1 MMFCF
6 RISAIARSAC
16 TLAVVAF
23 SANAQE
29 ARLSGTVTD
38 PSGSYLPEARVT
50 ATQSERSLVFSTHTS
65 SEGRYVFA
73 RLPIGNYQIKAEA
86 TGFKLY
92 VKSDLSL
99 TTNADT
105 LLNVAMEI
113 GALTEQVTVSGEST
127 RVSTE
132 SSTIQQ
138 LVDSKRI
145 LELPLNGRNV
155 YQLARLVP
163 GTGPGGFNVGGGK
176 TGGQQSNM
184 VNVRLDGALNV
195 NTAYGDILPSPSPD
209 AIQEFSVQTS
219 VPSARY
225 GWASGV
231 IEVSTRGGTNELHG
245 SLYEFLRNDKL
256 DARSFFQPTRTK
268 RKRNQYGVAAGGP
281 LVIPRLYDGRN
292 KTFWF
297 VNFEQQKEPLS
308 APVSIFV
315 PTDLQLRGDFSA
327 SGRVIRDPQTNQ
339 PFAGNVIPQSRLD
352 PLAIN
357 YLNKFVPTT
366 SDPAGLYQYQ
376 RPADNN
382 PTSLL
387 LRADQLI
394 GSRHQLS
401 ARSFITRRQG
411 PSAAGNLPAFQASLG
426 INDTDFVG
434 ASHVWTVSPNKI
446 NTARFGFN
454 GTYSNAELF
463 PKLSDAEMQQLGWSP
478 NFPRYN
484 ENVPAISVPG
494 FFNGSTEFSTL
505 RDYSSYN
512 WSDDFSWIV
521 GRHTLMM
528 GIDAMHTIQE
538 GYSVSRTHGLYTFS
552 GAFSGLALSDFLLGK
567 PNTFRQGNPA
577 IDRTLGLHAAV
588 YFQDDFKLSRR
599 LTVNL
604 GLRYEIPLPP
614 KSDLGQTAFYRPG
627 QQSTVYPNAPAGL
640 LYPGDRDT
648 GGETLGNAGYELN
661 KNYWAPRVGL
671 AYSLTSDQRTVLRA
685 GYGVY
690 YAPAWTNVLGQ
701 LQIYQPFIRII
712 DLVAPPSTSDPWAG
726 YPGGRPHPYDRSEGA
741 VFDKEIAGF
750 AFGPNFREPM
760 MQQWNLGIQR
770 EFARDL
776 LATVSYAGTRGTR
789 IPYLRDINP
798 AVYIPGQST
807 VANTNSRRPLYP
819 DFARFSLA
827 ESVVNSSYH
836 SLQASL
842 DRRYSNGLTILA
854 SYTFSKALTDLN
866 AVLTNNGGVPDPDN
880 RRLEW
885 GPADHDRTHA
895 LVTSWVWQIPYG
907 ATTRGVA
914 RVLLHGWEL
923 NGIWS
928 TYSGPPLSFSTSQD
942 RALRGQPNRPDRLQD
957 ARLPSDRSRAERIA
971 RYFDTTAYAPNR
983 IGEFGN
989 APRAESQL
997 RGPGSLDVTLG
1008 IFKRFRGFAESHSI
1022 QFRTE
1027 MFNAIN
1033 RPNFSAPGTNV
1044 DAPASLG
1051 RIVSAGDGRIIQFG
1065 LKYLF

>member
-1 MMFCF
+1 MSSDRRHSWPALLLWATMLFA
-6 RISAIARSAC
+6 STAA
-16 TLAVVAF
+16 
-23 SANAQE
+23 AQE

-38 PSGSYLPEARVT
+38 ATGGALAGAHLT
-50 ATQSERSLVFSTHTS
+50 ATQTERNLVFGTTTGSD
-65 SEGRYVFA
+65 GRFVFA
-73 RLPIGNYQIKAEA
+73 RLPIGNYQVKAEA
-86 TGFKLY
+86 TGFKQY
-92 VKSDLSL
+92 VKSDLPL
-99 TTNADT
+99 TTNADA
-105 LLNVAMEI
+105 LLNVTMEI
-113 GALTEQVTVSGEST
+113 GAVTEQVTVVGEST

-132 SSTIQQ
+132 SATIQQ
-138 LVDSKRI
+138 LVDSARI
-145 LELPLNGRNV
+145 VELPLNGRNV

-163 GTGPGGFNVGGGK
+163 GTGPGGFNIGGGK

-184 VNVRLDGALNV
+184 VNVRLDGNLNV

-209 AIQEFSVQTS
+209 AVQEFSVQTS

-231 IEVSTRGGTNELHG
+231 IEVSTRGGTNQLHG

-256 DARSFFQPTRTK
+256 DARSFFQPSKTK

-281 LVIPRLYDGRN
+281 FVIPKLYDGRN

-297 VNFEQQKEPLS
+297 ANFEQQKELLG

-315 PTDLQLRGDFSA
+315 PTDLELRGDFSRA
-327 SGRVIRDPQTNQ
+327 GRIVRDPLNNQ
-339 PFAGNVIPQSRLD
+339 LFVGNIIPQTRLD
-352 PLAIN
+352 PLALN
-357 YLNKFVPTT
+357 YSKKFVPTT

-382 PTSLL
+382 PSSFLI
-387 LRADQLI
+387 RADQLI
-394 GSRHQLS
+394 ASRHQLS
-401 ARSFITRRQG
+401 ARSFITRREG
-411 PSAAGNLPAFQASLG
+411 PSATGNLPAFQASRG

-434 ASHVWTVSPNKI
+434 ASYVWTISPNKI
-446 NTARFGFN
+446 NSARFGFN

-463 PKLSDAEMQQLGWSP
+463 PKISDAELVQLGWSS
-478 NFPRYN
+478 NFRRYN
-484 ENVPAISVPG
+484 DNVPAINVPG
-494 FFNGSTEFSTL
+494 FFAGSTEFSTL
-505 RDYSSYN
+505 RDYSTYS
-512 WSDDFSWIV
+512 WSDDFSWIL

-528 GIDAMHTIQE
+528 GVDAMHTIQE

-552 GAFSGLALSDFLLGK
+552 GAFSGLALSDFFLGR
-567 PNTFRQGNPA
+567 PNTLRQGNPA
-577 IDRTLGLHAAV
+577 IDRTLALHMAL
-588 YFQDDFKLSRR
+588 YFQDDFKLNRR
-599 LTVNL
+599 FTVSL

-614 KSDLGQTAFYRPG
+614 ESDLGQTTFYRPG
-627 QQSTVYPNAPAGL
+627 QKSRVYTNAPAGL
-640 LYPGDRDT
+640 LYPGDKDT
-648 GGETLGNAGYELN
+648 SGEALGNAGYARN
-661 KNYWAPRVGL
+661 KNYWAPRIGL
-671 AYSLTSDQRTVLRA
+671 AYALTPDQKMVLRA
-685 GYGVY
+685 GYGMY

-712 DLVAPPSTSDPWAG
+712 DLVAPPSTADPWAG
-726 YPGGRPHPYDRSEGA
+726 YPGGRPHPYDRSQGA

-770 EFARDL
+770 EFARNL
-776 LATVSYAGTRGTR
+776 LATISYVGTRGTR

-798 AVYIPGQST
+798 AAYIPSRST
-807 VANTNSRRPLYP
+807 VANTNERRPLFP

-827 ESVVNSSYH
+827 ESAVNSSYH

-842 DRRYSNGLTILA
+842 DRRFSGGLTILA

-866 AVLTNNGGVPDPDN
+866 GVLTNDGGVPDPNN

-885 GPADHDRTHA
+885 APAAHDRTHA
-895 LVTSWVWQIPYG
+895 FVASWVWQIPY
-907 ATTRGVA
+907 ASSTRGLS

-928 TYSGPPLSFSTSQD
+928 AYSGGPLSFFTSQD
-942 RALRGQPNRPDRLQD
+942 RSLRGQPNRADRLRD
-957 ARLPSDRSRAERIA
+957 ARLSSDRTRAERIA
-971 RYFDTTAYAPNR
+971 RYFDTAAYAPNR
-983 IGEFGN
+983 IGEFGT

-997 RGPGSLDVTLG
+997 RGPGSMDVTLG
-1008 IFKRFRGFAESHSI
+1008 IFKRFRGFWEAHNL
-1022 QFRTE
+1022 QLRTE
-1027 MFNAIN
+1027 LFNPFN
-1033 RPNFSAPGTNV
+1033 RPNFSNPGTNV

-1051 RIVSAGDGRIIQFG
+1051 RIVGAGDGRIIQFG